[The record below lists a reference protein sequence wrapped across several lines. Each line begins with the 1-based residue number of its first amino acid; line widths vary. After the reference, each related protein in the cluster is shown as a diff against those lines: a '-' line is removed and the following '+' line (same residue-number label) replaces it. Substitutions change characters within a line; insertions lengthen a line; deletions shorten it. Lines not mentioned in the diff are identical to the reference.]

1 MDEFKYIANEA
12 WKGMM
17 ELPAEPIVKQEKKDN
32 NIFKSIFGR
41 DKRQYEQGGGSSR
54 GNSGP
59 SGGNFGGSTG
69 GFGGASGSGSPKCG
83 KSKIS

>member
-17 ELPAEPIVKQEKKDN
+17 ELPAEPKPTQEKKDN

-41 DKRQYEQGGGSSR
+41 DKRQYEQGGG
-54 GNSGP
+54 P

-69 GFGGASGSGSPKCG
+69 GLGGARGSGPSSSKCG
-83 KSKIS
+83 KSKV